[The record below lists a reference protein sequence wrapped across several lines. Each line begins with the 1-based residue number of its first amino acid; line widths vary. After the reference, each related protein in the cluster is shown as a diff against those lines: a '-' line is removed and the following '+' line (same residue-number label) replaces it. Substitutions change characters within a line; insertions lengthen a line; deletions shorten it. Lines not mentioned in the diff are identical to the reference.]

1 MNNLR
6 YIVDRLPLEVRID
19 QLGEEAAELAHA
31 ASKLS
36 RVLRGVN
43 PTPVTRDEAEENL
56 RKEVGDVLTC
66 VAAVTQP
73 GDMAECLIEWNMEIG
88 KNAARWRRR
97 LEERGRDGDGEKPVV

>member
-1 MNNLR
+1 MNDLR
-6 YIVDRLPLEVRID
+6 YIVDRLPLEVRLD
-19 QLGEEAAELAHA
+19 QLGEDAAELAHA

-66 VAAVTQP
+66 IAAVTKP

-88 KNAARWRRR
+88 KNTARWRRR
-97 LEERGRDGDGEKPVV
+97 LEEKAAEREGSDG